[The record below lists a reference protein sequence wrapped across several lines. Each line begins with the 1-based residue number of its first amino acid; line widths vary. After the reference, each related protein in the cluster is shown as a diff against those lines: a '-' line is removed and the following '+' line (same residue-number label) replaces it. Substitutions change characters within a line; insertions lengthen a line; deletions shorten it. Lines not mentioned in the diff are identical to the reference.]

1 LQWLAC
7 PTEAPPMSATDRPQ
21 RSGAEILADL
31 IAAWD
36 IGPVFHVPG
45 EGILEVLEA
54 LASRHPDLPLVTAR
68 QEGGMAFMAS
78 GAARARGRASVCL
91 AARAPGALNT
101 CLALHTAMT
110 DAVPLVMVIGQAA
123 LRHFERESFLDT
135 DLHRVFAP
143 LAKWVALVQAAARLP
158 EMLSRAVHAAQTGRH
173 GPAVLILPEDVATER
188 VAVADLPAPHLPLP
202 AAAASDITA
211 VAARLA
217 AARRP
222 LLLAGGGDWSR
233 EDCDALQG
241 VAARLGLPVATAYRR
256 RDLFDNEDPGFA
268 GEIGI
273 GIDPALGQRMRDAD
287 LILAIG
293 IRLGELNTI
302 GGGFHGF
309 SLINAPRP
317 HQMLIHVHAD
327 AAELNRVFQADLAI
341 QAAPGPFLA
350 ALAMV
355 ETRADPAW
363 ADWTAA
369 ARRDRVAWTV
379 PRACP
384 GPVDLPAILGW
395 LRSTLADDTM
405 ITVGAGAYALW
416 AQRYLPQRRPKTLFG
431 PKSGAMGYGL
441 PAAIG
446 AAVACP
452 SRRVV
457 ALAGDG
463 CFMMNGEELATAVQL
478 RLPIVTI
485 VFNNSAYGAI
495 RLTQLRQ
502 FGRAVGTDLART
514 DFAAYARAL
523 GAHGERVTDTEG
535 FAPAFIR
542 AWAAEGPALIDLVV
556 PTEATRPA

>member
-1 LQWLAC
+1 VSSPPDA
-7 PTEAPPMSATDRPQ
+7 AP

-36 IGPVFHVPG
+36 LGPVFHVPG
-45 EGILEVLEA
+45 EGILDLLDA
-54 LASRHPDLPLVTAR
+54 LARRHPALPLVTAR

-110 DAVPLVMVIGQAA
+110 DAVPLIMVIGQAA

-143 LAKWVALVQAAARLP
+143 LAKWVALVPAADRIP
-158 EMLSRAVHAAQTGRH
+158 EMLSRAVHIAHTGRH
-173 GPAVLILPEDVATER
+173 GPVVLILPEDVAAETAE
-188 VAVADLPAPHLPLP
+188 VADLPPPRVTLP
-202 AAAASDITA
+202 APSAADIAA
-211 VAARLA
+211 VAERLA
-217 AARRP
+217 AASRP
-222 LLLAGGGDWSR
+222 LILAGGGDWSVT
-233 EDCDALQG
+233 DCARLHA
-241 VAARLGLPVATAYRR
+241 VAGRLGLPVAVAYRR
-256 RDLFDNEDPGFA
+256 RDLFDNDDLRFA

-273 GIDPALGQRMRDAD
+273 GIDPALARRVQDAD

-309 SLINAPRP
+309 GLLDAPRP
-317 HQMLIHVHAD
+317 RQTLIHAHAD
-327 AAELNRVFQADLAI
+327 VGELNRVFQADLALH
-341 QAAPGPFLA
+341 AAPGPFLA
-350 ALAMV
+350 ALAAHYPRSN
-355 ETRADPAW
+355 RAWVA
-363 ADWTAA
+363 WTAA
-369 ARRDRVAWTV
+369 ARRDRKAWTA
-379 PRACP
+379 PRPCP
-384 GPVDLPAILGW
+384 GPVDLPAVLAG
-395 LRSTLADDTM
+395 LRDTLPDDT
-405 ITVGAGAYALW
+405 IVTVGAGAYALW
-416 AQRYLPQRRPKTLFG
+416 AQRYFPQRRPRTMFG

-452 SRRVV
+452 ERRVV

-463 CFMMNGEELATAVQL
+463 CFMMNGEELATAVQR

-485 VFNNSAYGAI
+485 VFNNAAYGAI

-502 FGRAVGTDLART
+502 FGRAVGTELAT
-514 DFAAYARAL
+514 PDFAAYARSF
-523 GAHGERVTDTEG
+523 GAHGERVTDTAG
-535 FAPAFIR
+535 FAPAFAR
-542 AWAAEGPALIDLVV
+542 ATAAEGPALIDLIV
-556 PTEATRPA
+556 PAEATRPA